1 MGTVQNIQSSFSE
14 GRISPRLHGQIDI
27 PSYKTSVKTLENFI
41 VLPQGSATRRPGTYF
56 VNGASTNTSSQ
67 SKLIPYYYGQGQSY
81 ILEFYADNIKLFSNN
96 GILAT
101 YATKDDTSPTQFS
114 IGSTGYTATQIADI
128 KFIQSADV
136 LFIAHPD
143 HPPKKL
149 ERTIPESGE
158 TGYRSAEITTVTHA
172 SNLFTSVAHGLEN
185 GDAISI
191 TAPSGFPTGLAAD
204 TLYYVINKADDTF
217 QLSTES
223 GGSIL
228 AISGDGSGTITWFHD
243 LRAEDGSYWAL
254 SNIDFLDGPYDEINL
269 DDTKRFKIRVPTT
282 GTTTLDL
289 VEVGGIGVDTALN
302 AFVNSSHGLQAGMK
316 IYIHKDSLTGV
327 GNLVTDD
334 DDTAFDFS
342 GGSTPTATATSQG
355 NSTLYYVV
363 NPTATTFQITTTKT
377 NEVLGGPITFKIE
390 GTDTKWTGKLNV
402 VKMILKK
409 DRTSVRLTASG
420 TGHTPFTTS
429 DTRDVGVIYRIN
441 VLAGTDKDKIKG
453 IRWASIKITSVS
465 SNIEALGTLQEDCV
479 LDDANTIEW
488 NAGVFNTTNGYPRDV
503 SIYQQ
508 RLVFAGIKKYPA
520 TVWFSKTGDFFN
532 FASSELLGSSTGNID
547 PTGAIILGEQILDD
561 NALTFTIDSDT
572 VDKIQW
578 MSEGTKLAVG
588 TTGGVFTMY
597 GSENDLTLTPFNFT
611 IRKESAYPAGSADA
625 MQIGQRMLYVQQNER
640 KIREMATEGEE
651 QQEYGAMNLTLRS
664 EDITYSGVKELT
676 YQEQPFSV
684 VWGRLG
690 NGKLIALTHEN
701 SLNMYAWSTHT
712 IGGTHTDATH
722 GNHAKVESIVSI
734 PQDNR
739 TQTWMIVKRTIGGS
753 TVRHIEYMERFHD
766 AQEIEQEDAHFV
778 DCGLKTYNVTAFTSA
793 SGYDHLEGQSLLV
806 LGDGAIQ
813 PNSTI
818 SSGSI
823 TLGVSTNTLV
833 AGLPYTSELITLP
846 MTMGDGGGSFVI
858 GNKRM
863 IKINM
868 KMLNGLGLKFAMEG
882 QDYEEIIFRNPSEDL
897 YGNMVPLFSGNK
909 EMAPIARSFES
920 EGVSFKCE
928 EPFPF
933 TILYIAQQFEVN
945 LG

>member
-81 ILEFYADNIKLFSNN
+81 VLEFYADNIKLFSNN

-158 TGYRSAEITTVTHA
+158 TGY
-172 SNLFTSVAHGLEN
+172 
-185 GDAISI
+185 
-191 TAPSGFPTGLAAD
+191 
-204 TLYYVINKADDTF
+204 
-217 QLSTES
+217 ST
-223 GGSIL
+223 
-228 AISGDGSGTITWFHD
+228 
-243 LRAEDGSYWAL
+243 RAEDGSYWAL

-269 DDTKRFKIRVPTT
+269 DDTKRLELSVPSGVVSSVNTTDNEFTSNGHGLSDNDAIHFTAPSGFPTGLAINTTYYVINSATNTFKVSTTSGGGVLGIT
-282 GTTTLDL
+282 GTGSGVITWLERLDY
-289 VEVGGIGVDTALN
+289 VEIGGVGVDTALN

-377 NEVLGGPITFKIE
+377 NEVLGSPITFKIE